1 MKRFY
6 LFIIPIVG
14 LIIFSVFYVQ
24 HLDVVEQKEKD
35 KKAAEAKIA
44 AEEAAKKAEAQ
55 RKAQEDAARRQK
67 ERDAEEAKK
76 AAEKEQKHKDALAAV
91 ENQIKEHRD
100 EYNKYLKQT
109 KANEEKL
116 ASLRLEREALRRE
129 NYDLNKQVTLAQIER
144 RNAELEIQRF
154 AAMVTSK
161 AETALIPK
169 PAPAPTK

>member
-35 KKAAEAKIA
+35 KKAAEAKVA

-55 RKAQEDAARRQK
+55 KKAQEDAARRQK

-76 AAEKEQKHKDALAAV
+76 AAEKEQKHKDAIAAV
-91 ENQIKEHRD
+91 ENQIKEYRD
-100 EYNKYLKQT
+100 EYNKYLNLT
-109 KANEEKL
+109 KENEQKL
-116 ASLRLEREALRRE
+116 ARLRDEREALRRE
-129 NYDLNKQVTLAQIER
+129 NYDLTKQVSLAQIER

-154 AAMVTSK
+154 AAMVTAK
-161 AETALIPK
+161 AEQSLMPK
-169 PAPAPTK
+169 PVAAPAK

>member
-6 LFIIPIVG
+6 LFIIPIIG

-35 KKAAEAKIA
+35 KKAAEAKVA
-44 AEEAAKKAEAQ
+44 AEEAEKKAEAQ

-67 ERDAEEAKK
+67 ERDIEDAKK
-76 AAEKEQKHKDALAAV
+76 AAEKEQKHKDAVAAV
-91 ENQIKEHRD
+91 EGQIKEHRD
-100 EYNKYLKQT
+100 EYNKYLTQT
-109 KANEEKL
+109 KDNEAKL
-116 ASLRLEREALRRE
+116 NQLRAEREALRRE
-129 NYDLNKQVTLAQIER
+129 NYDLTKQVALAQIER

-161 AETALIPK
+161 AEQSLMPK
-169 PAPAPTK
+169 VAATPAK